1 LEEHIFIGLAGQNFD
16 RMLCTSNIDSVTVRE
31 GLGLAGSA
39 YIRALREHMLKE
51 ERILFALTEAVFTEE
66 DWQSIDE
73 AIDAIEDP
81 VFGTVIAKGYKRLYG
96 LITDGQVEDLKSAN
110 TDSK

>member
-1 LEEHIFIGLAGQNFD
+1 
-16 RMLCTSNIDSVTVRE
+16 
-31 GLGLAGSA
+31 
-39 YIRALREHMLKE
+39 
-51 ERILFALTEAVFTEE
+51 LTEAVFTEE

-81 VFGTVIAKGYKRLYG
+81 VFGTVIAKGYKRRYG